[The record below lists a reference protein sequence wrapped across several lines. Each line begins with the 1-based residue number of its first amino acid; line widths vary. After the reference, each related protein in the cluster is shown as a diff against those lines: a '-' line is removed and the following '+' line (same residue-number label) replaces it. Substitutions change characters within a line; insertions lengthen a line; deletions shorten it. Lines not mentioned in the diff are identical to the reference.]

1 MYVELKCSECGDAS
15 LVSFATLYEIW
26 KKGYAQMEPRHQ
38 KRAKAVTDIK
48 CHCGHNERYDGP
60 MFQYIFQ
67 LIFDELVREEEV

>member
-1 MYVELKCSECGDAS
+1 MYVELRCSKCSDTS

-26 KKGYAQMEPRHQ
+26 KEGYGQMDPGLK
-38 KRAKAVTDIK
+38 KRARAVTDIK

-67 LIFDELVREEEV
+67 LIFDEFVKKEEV